1 VNTNGAC
8 EIESSEPSVRHD
20 QGAPID
26 LASLPQLDL
35 IEVGNGPLR
44 LAFYGFGGVPFLPA
58 PRGIDS
64 GTDAGPFIDVKSGER
79 CWPRFFADKTWRCV
93 PSSFRPE
100 MDFNLLYESEDCT
113 GTRVHVVSPPCG
125 DQARETRGVIVETLN
140 FECGGLDYPV
150 VETLGLEERSS
161 TRSVSYRGSP
171 SSSSCQRRS
180 LAEDANLFRATKVLN
195 PDEVFAPMER
205 KLKD

>member
-1 VNTNGAC
+1 
-8 EIESSEPSVRHD
+8 
-20 QGAPID
+20 
-26 LASLPQLDL
+26 
-35 IEVGNGPLR
+35 
-44 LAFYGFGGVPFLPA
+44 
-58 PRGIDS
+58 
-64 GTDAGPFIDVKSGER
+64 
-79 CWPRFFADKTWRCV
+79 
-93 PSSFRPE
+93 